1 MPELTLIVVLV
12 IALALIFDFTNGF
25 HDTANAMA
33 TPIATGAMKPKV
45 AVTVAAVLNLIGA
58 FLSTEVAR
66 TISGGMIKEGEDG
79 ILITPELIFAGL
91 IGAIVWNLITW
102 LRGLPSSSSHAL
114 FGGLIG
120 ATVIGVGFQAVD
132 YDVVMA
138 KVILPAII
146 APIIV
151 GVVAFIATRLA
162 YALTRREAGR
172 PDGRG
177 GFRYAQVFS
186 SSLVALAHGTND
198 AQKTM
203 GVITLTLIAGG
214 YQTVG
219 TGPEFWVIASCALA
233 IAIGTYT
240 GGWRIIQT
248 MGRGLTDVKP
258 AQGFAAETST
268 AATILAS
275 SHLGFALSTTQ
286 VASGSVIGSGL
297 GRRGST
303 VRWGMAG
310 HIALGWVLT
319 LPAAGIMGAFAAG
332 LALLGPVG
340 IVLDVIIGSI
350 VVAGIYWWSR
360 SSRVTHHHLLHDID
374 DAGHVVR
381 ITKTPRKPARRDRK
395 KVAL

>member
-1 MPELTLIVVLV
+1 MPEFTLIVVLV

-33 TPIATGAMKPKV
+33 TPIATGAMRPKV
-45 AVTVAAVLNLIGA
+45 AVAVAAVLNLVGA
-58 FLSTEVAR
+58 FLSTEVAK
-66 TISGGMIKEGEDG
+66 TISGGMIREGEGG

-120 ATVIGVGFQAVD
+120 ATIIGVGFNAID
-132 YDVVMA
+132 FGVVMA
-138 KVILPAII
+138 KVILPALI
-146 APIIV
+146 APLIV
-151 GVVAFIATRLA
+151 GLVAFLSTRLA
-162 YALTRREAGR
+162 YAVTRREAGL

-177 GFRYAQVFS
+177 GFRFAQIFS

-214 YQTVG
+214 YQVVG
-219 TGPEFWVIASCALA
+219 TGPVFWVVAACALA

-248 MGRGLTDVKP
+248 MGRGLTEIKP

-332 LALLGPVG
+332 LALLGPIG

-360 SSRVTHHHLLHDID
+360 GSRVSHENLLHDMD
-374 DAGHVVR
+374 DAGRVVR
-381 ITKTPRKPARRDRK
+381 ITKTPRKPARRNRQ